1 MGKKSIDTATLLAFA
16 RALKAQ
22 GKIKKI
28 EMESK
33 TFVDMLKNEY
43 SSFAKG
49 FKKEGKEW
57 GKALGDE
64 LGAWGDAFKNVF

>member
-1 MGKKSIDTATLLAFA
+1 MGKKSIDTATLLALA
-16 RALKAQ
+16 RALQAQ

-33 TFVDMLKNEY
+33 TFVDMLKNAY

-49 FKKEGKEW
+49 FK
-57 GKALGDE
+57 
-64 LGAWGDAFKNVF
+64 